1 MYLFGRRARLAGG
14 KIRESMAWATGIA
27 EKVTQI
33 SGTPVGVWSQVYSP
47 EVGEIVWVTFMPD
60 LSALEAFSDKCLV
73 DDGYIAEVER
83 GAQFILPGSV
93 GDVLQVILHGE
104 PDPNREVNY
113 TAVVRTTI
121 SGGIANGTTLG
132 IEIAQKAEALTGT
145 PTAFLA
151 DATGN
156 FGGVSWITAYA
167 SIEEVERAQMTI
179 NTDPG
184 FVELLDSRAAT
195 AYADVPGASTQT
207 LYRRIA

>member
-14 KIRESMAWATGIA
+14 KMREAMAWATGTA

-33 SGTPVGVWSQVYSP
+33 TGTPLGVWSQVYSP
-47 EVGEIVWVTFMPD
+47 EVGEIVWATFLPD
-60 LSALEAFSDKCLV
+60 LVALEAFTDKCLV
-73 DDGYIAEVER
+73 DDGYIAQVEQ
-83 GAQFILPGSV
+83 GAAFILPGSV
-93 GDVLQVILHGE
+93 GDVLQVVLHGE

-113 TAVVRTTI
+113 TTVVRTTMT
-121 SGGIANGTTLG
+121 GGIASATALG
-132 IEIAQKAEALTGT
+132 IEIAQRAESLTGA
-145 PTAFLA
+145 PTMFLA

-156 FGGVSWITAYA
+156 FGGVSWLTGYA
-167 SIEEVERAQMTI
+167 SIEEVERTQMTI

-207 LYRRIA
+207 IYRRIA

>member
-14 KIRESMAWATGIA
+14 KMRESMAWATGIA

-33 SGTPVGVWSQVYSP
+33 TGSPLGVWSQVYSP
-47 EVGEIVWVTFMPD
+47 EVGEIVWATFLPD
-60 LSALEAFSDKCLV
+60 LGALEAFSDKCLV
-73 DDGYIAEVER
+73 DDGYITEVER
-83 GAQFILPGSV
+83 GAAFIQPGSV
-93 GDVLQVILHGE
+93 GDVLQVVLHGE

-113 TAVVRTTI
+113 TAVVHTTI
-121 SGGIANGTTLG
+121 AGGIANATTLG

-145 PTAFLA
+145 PTLFLA
-151 DATGN
+151 DVTGN
-156 FGGVSWITAYA
+156 YGGVAWITGYA

-184 FVELLDSRAAT
+184 FVELLDTRAAT
-195 AYADVPGASTQT
+195 AYADAPGATTQT